1 MPAACHTAAISNE
14 DLTHCLP
21 VCQMNAE
28 PGTVKKWKVADI
40 SRVVADGVVVEIGR
54 LANEFV
60 RADGEPVQLVL
71 ELEDLSARKPNA
83 RQNVSMVK
91 VSPWQRPSSA
101 PAPPRGVPGGSGQLV
116 IFR

>member
-1 MPAACHTAAISNE
+1 
-14 DLTHCLP
+14 
-21 VCQMNAE
+21 MNAE

-91 VSPWQRPSSA
+91 VSPWQRPSSLL
-101 PAPPRGVPGGSGQLV
+101 GSCASSGRLWQLWAA
-116 IFR
+116 RYS